1 MNDLTSDFKSG
12 RLKKNKHYYIK
23 TDIDREFIK
32 FYGKKGFKGI
42 VKEVV
47 APVPSYEEFQALKSE
62 RDKFAY
68 DLGVADT
75 KKGELLRLLKKCQ
88 DVIKRYY
95 SDYEFIDEQTESV
108 LTKIEEEIKWAERN
122 S

>member
-1 MNDLTSDFKSG
+1 MNDLTSYFKSG

-62 RDKFAY
+62 RDKIAY
-68 DLGVADT
+68 ILGVADT
-75 KKGELLRLLKKCQ
+75 KNGELLRLLKKCQ

-108 LTKIEEEIKWAERN
+108 LTKIEEVIK
-122 S
+122 